1 MDKSGADPL
10 FSIITVSYNAKESIE
25 DTINSIVNQTY
36 SNFEYIIV
44 DGGSTD
50 GTLDII
56 RKYEDKI
63 SYWISEPDNG
73 IYDAMNKGLAICK
86 GELINFMNSVDLF
99 YNDHVLVDIYR
110 YCDFKKFHILYGKT
124 VVKETGRVI
133 VPPLKIRKKYFLL
146 DTICH
151 QSIFF
156 NRSIFMDLGTYSL
169 DYKIIADR
177 DLLLKSII
185 NEKRF
190 LYVDVVVSLWES
202 LGFSGNNLKL
212 FKNEEKLLVNRNFN
226 TVEIYFIR
234 INYKF
239 RQFLNKLKL

>member
-1 MDKSGADPL
+1 
-10 FSIITVSYNAKESIE
+10 
-25 DTINSIVNQTY
+25 
-36 SNFEYIIV
+36 
-44 DGGSTD
+44 
-50 GTLDII
+50 
-56 RKYEDKI
+56 
-63 SYWISEPDNG
+63 
-73 IYDAMNKGLAICK
+73 
-86 GELINFMNSVDLF
+86 
-99 YNDHVLVDIYR
+99 
-110 YCDFKKFHILYGKT
+110 
-124 VVKETGRVI
+124 
-133 VPPLKIRKKYFLL
+133 
-146 DTICH
+146 
-151 QSIFF
+151 
-156 NRSIFMDLGTYSL
+156 MDLGTYSL

-202 LGFSGNNLKL
+202 LGVSGNNLKL